1 MNSSG
6 MRRGLAV
13 FAVSAM
19 AAVGLPLAA
28 GANTIESE
36 MDAVHTDRTVTL
48 FTPDGAIASTKN
60 DGTNATISLTAGA
73 TSDID
78 SLRFQFSTDGGT
90 TWTNIGAPLAS
101 PNDDGAYSVEWTPG
115 FALPAAG
122 VLVQA
127 VGHSSIDNNFYDD
140 GSAALAVNNTDETSA
155 LTPGSQLGVYK
166 SQIVAEDNIIVSGTA
181 SAGNTTVSL
190 VDANGNDIASTGA
203 LAPSA
208 GKFLGVLNIDGSGY
222 TYNAPD
228 EVELRAVNASGTD
241 DGEAYT
247 LYTQVP
253 TTITA
258 VASPANPAD
267 PNQLVDVTVTVLDQN
282 GKPIAGAEVASD
294 SFGFDNIF
302 VHRGFTD
309 AEGKVVLP
317 ATQSRNMGEIAY
329 IVNETAAINT
339 YDPGIGDKRFDLTV
353 GQGFSADL
361 VGSSNDGPAFDFDEY
376 DLATDIQVQVKDQ
389 TGANFDDPAGQ
400 DLNFFWKMIPF
411 DGEPETG
418 DSHTVA
424 ADTNGKYDVPFAVG
438 SDFPDGVL
446 ESGTYELWASLSDGG
461 TGHPVA
467 SKKVLTVKAG
477 EAEPIWDDPDGD
489 NKVIAPAGTIATGTG
504 RLVLED
510 GTGLP
515 GRRVTFHFNTGTEYD
530 EDGNTTMA
538 DANIVSAN
546 PATTGAN
553 GTYSLDVEDIGNAN
567 TPEIGGNAGTG
578 GQATPGIGLWGGDD
592 NHIDFDFVSNQ
603 VPDGAVLEVEVQE
616 NAGPAG
622 GGALGQLHLEDAFGD
637 NLAGIQVELSLDT
650 DGNDGAFFINLN
662 NLPQSAFA
670 DVTAGDYV
678 HTLNDELGDTLTVST
693 DSTGDA
699 TFATSIG
706 RDNGFDADG
715 LVEATVSGDVDGVSA
730 EDVTEWDSSNP
741 FNVSEISIVRTPGEP
756 ENARVDRDVWFDLY
770 AKDQYGNPAKGVQVD
785 IDCPVELGDDDGCPT
800 GGFTTDSDLDDG
812 GDIAVDSLLE
822 GTFEFPARVSGGL
835 TPDFVDGL
843 FVPTGEDTTEVYANS
858 VSDINNLTPA
868 DIEEVDVETSFEQS
882 WYVADI
888 DEGDGATYTLTTSPA
903 NPVLPGTPVTATLTA
918 IDAEGN
924 PLEGLGVTFV
934 RTGDPDTETPVVTDE
949 DGVAQ
954 YVFEVEEDCFNDV
967 VTAVVRDTVTYD
979 GDPASGGIV
988 FDDSTVVESSE
999 PDGTE
1004 CDGRES
1010 VDVSLSGLNS
1020 ENKKRDI
1027 LTVSASSQAVLTGT
1041 PVILQKKVDGVWKT
1055 IADRSK
1061 TLASDG
1067 SARFSV
1073 KDKNGNKVTKYRV
1086 KVKATNDSKAAVS
1099 NVLNRR

>member
-13 FAVSAM
+13 FAVSAL

-28 GANTIESE
+28 SANTIEAE
-36 MDAVHTDRTVTL
+36 MDATYGDREVVL
-48 FTPDGAIASTKN
+48 VTPDGALASTKN
-60 DGTNATISLTAGA
+60 DGTNTSISLTAMA

-90 TWTNIGAPLAS
+90 TWNNIGASLTS
-101 PNDDGAYSVEWTPG
+101 PNDDGAYSAEWTPG

-127 VGHSSIDNNFYDD
+127 IGHSSIDNNFYDD
-140 GSAALAVNNTDETSA
+140 QSAALAVNNTDETSA
-155 LTPGSQLGVYK
+155 LTPGTQLGVYK
-166 SQIVAEDNIIVSGTA
+166 SQIVAEDNIIVTGTA
-181 SAGNTTVSL
+181 SGGTTVVSL
-190 VDANGNDIASTGA
+190 VDENGNDAASTGA
-203 LAPSA
+203 LAGPNFR
-208 GKFLGVLNIDGSGY
+208 GILNIDGSGY

-258 VASPANPAD
+258 TANPANPAD
-267 PNQLVDVTVTVLDQN
+267 PNLPVDVTVTVLDQN
-282 GKPIAGAEVASD
+282 GKPIAGAEIARD
-294 SFGFDNIF
+294 AFGFDEIYN
-302 VHRGFTD
+302 HAGFTD
-309 AEGKVVLP
+309 AEGKLVLP
-317 ATQSRNMGEIAY
+317 GAQTRNMGTISY
-329 IVNETAAINT
+329 IVNETIAIGAYN
-339 YDPGIGDKRFDLTV
+339 PELGDKKVDLTV

-361 VGSSNDGPAFDFDEY
+361 VGTSKDGPAFDFDEY
-376 DLATDIQVQVKDQ
+376 TAPDDIQVQVKDQ

-411 DGEPETG
+411 DGEPEDG

-424 ADTNGKYDVPFAVG
+424 ADTNGLYDVPFAVG

-489 NKVIAPAGTIATGTG
+489 NKVIAPAGTTATGTG
-504 RLVLED
+504 KLVLED

-530 EDGNTTMA
+530 EDGNTSMA

-553 GTYSLDVEDIGNAN
+553 GSFSLDVEDIGNAG

-578 GQATPGIGLWGGDD
+578 SANAPGIGDWGSVD

-622 GGALGQLHLEDAFGD
+622 SAALGQVHLEDAFGD
-637 NLAGIQVELSLDT
+637 DLAGIQVDLSLDT

-715 LVEATVSGDVDGVSA
+715 LVEATATGDVDGVSA
-730 EDVTEWDSSNP
+730 NDVTEWDSSNP

-800 GGFTTDSDLDDG
+800 GGFTTSSDLDNG

-835 TPDFVDGL
+835 TPDFVDGV
-843 FVPTGEDTTEVYANS
+843 FFNTSEETTEVFAND
-858 VSDINNLTPA
+858 VSDITNLTAA
-868 DIEEVDVETSFEQS
+868 DVEEVDVETSFEQS

-888 DEGDGATYTLTTSPA
+888 DEGDGAVYTLTTSPA
-903 NPVLPGTPVTATLTA
+903 NPVQAGQPVTATLTA

-924 PLEGLGVTFV
+924 PLEGLQVDFV
-934 RTGDPDTETPVVTDE
+934 RAGDPDTETPVVTDE

-954 YVFEVEEDCFNDV
+954 YVFEVEKECSDDT

-979 GDPASGGIV
+979 GDPASGGVV
-988 FDDSTVVESSE
+988 FDDSTVVEA
-999 PDGTE
+999 E
-1004 CDGRES
+1004 CDIK
-1010 VDVSLSGLNS
+1010 VNLSGRNS
-1020 ENKKRDI
+1020 ENRKRDI
-1027 LTVSASSQAVLTGT
+1027 LNITTSSDADLTGDS
-1041 PVILQKKVDGVWKT
+1041 VILQKKVDGVWKRVG
-1055 IADRSK
+1055 AKGK
-1061 TLASDG
+1061 TLDADG
-1067 SARFSV
+1067 EARFSV
-1073 KDKNGNKVTKYRV
+1073 RDRNGNKVTKYRA
-1086 KVKATNDSKAAVS
+1086 KVVHESVNAYSAP
-1099 NVLNRR
+1099 LNRR